1 MQLKLINFERI
12 FVICEVDHLFICILI
27 CMVSILRAVQEFDA
41 INEELVSPIIGFH
54 ALLINFN
61 LD

>member
-1 MQLKLINFERI
+1 
-12 FVICEVDHLFICILI
+12 
-27 CMVSILRAVQEFDA
+27 MVSILRAVQEFDA